1 VKPPDPLIPVAITC
15 QQKARFMSM
24 KLCFAAWL
32 VPAVAPPAQAQ
43 VEQVEQVDMTIP
55 DAGRLRTTAEI
66 ENGILGISNSC
77 TRFKGTARECVG
89 ACF

>member
-1 VKPPDPLIPVAITC
+1 
-15 QQKARFMSM
+15 MSM

-32 VPAVAPPAQAQ
+32 VPAVAPLAQA
-43 VEQVEQVDMTIP
+43 QVEQVDMTIP